1 MPPNPV
7 LCPCSVPDGGT
18 GGSEGLKFT
27 HREFHTNAMLSVI
40 ASLTPYS
47 DYNQSPR
54 NMYQCQMAKQTM
66 GTPVQ
71 VRLSQCSPPTSVFL
85 MFGICWCQ
93 IASRRLANL
102 CRCSLPLCMR
112 D

>member
-1 MPPNPV
+1 MRCAGGDFSYSQSVQSGSARRPPACSAAKLV
-7 LCPCSVPDGGT
+7 LCSCSVPDGGT

-71 VRLSQCSPPTSVFL
+71 VRCNQRS
-85 MFGICWCQ
+85 
-93 IASRRLANL
+93 
-102 CRCSLPLCMR
+102 
-112 D
+112 